1 MSHQNCALSS
11 LIKRACRKSCSNF
24 QRGNEEVERWK
35 FGNQSIAFLKP
46 IPNHSSD
53 VNQSFTHW
61 IIARQET
68 KVEIGSRLPRHKSLS
83 AWQSMVT
90 KAEAW
95 SPREESV
102 PWWKEPKSMPGTS
115 VKVQSG
121 YLESYLSQ
129 MVLLHSK
136 LNWKMDVCGGG
147 IKITC
152 SSELVILRHQPSQKS
167 RKYSFRVREDKAFH
181 SAYGGSC
188 SECRDEHFCCGRTVW
203 CPNKLWE
210 VLSSEKMTCSCIF
223 VWLCF

>member
-95 SPREESV
+95 SPREEVFHDERSPSLCQELQSRSKV
-102 PWWKEPKSMPGTS
+102 GTWNPTW
-115 VKVQSG
+115 VKW
-121 YLESYLSQ
+121 SYCIRSWTGRW
-129 MVLLHSK
+129 MYV
-136 LNWKMDVCGGG
+136 
-147 IKITC
+147 
-152 SSELVILRHQPSQKS
+152 EAAS
-167 RKYSFRVREDKAFH
+167 RSLAPVR
-181 SAYGGSC
+181 
-188 SECRDEHFCCGRTVW
+188 
-203 CPNKLWE
+203 
-210 VLSSEKMTCSCIF
+210 
-223 VWLCF
+223 